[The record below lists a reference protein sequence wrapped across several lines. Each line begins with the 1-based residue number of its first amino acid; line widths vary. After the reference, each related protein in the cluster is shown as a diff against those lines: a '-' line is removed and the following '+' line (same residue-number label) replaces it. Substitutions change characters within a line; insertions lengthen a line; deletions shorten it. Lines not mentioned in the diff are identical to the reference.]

1 MSALR
6 YQVSPY
12 PFILRLIVIVFAL
25 SAVLLAPFGI
35 VRAQDGTP
43 VAEPDPVPIE
53 SASAATLGYPALTI
67 IATDSGFV
75 VPEGITAGRYYE
87 THRNAG
93 TFWSHFFTL
102 RVPDEVTDEELAA
115 SMQTDEDPEWL
126 FEADVVGNA
135 DQTLPGQENHA
146 IVDLAAGR
154 YILIDPI
161 RGLVGTFS
169 VTEATSTE
177 PPAEPDADFDV
188 VMKEM
193 DFEGLNDTVP
203 AGQTIWKVTNAGSI
217 WHEAVIIR
225 VPDGTTE
232 ERMLAEA
239 NSEEDEGPGDEFID
253 SLVQGSAVISPGN
266 TAWMIVDLEP
276 GTYAVICTFPSD
288 DGRVHAMDGMLKV
301 ITVA

>member
-1 MSALR
+1 MSDVRL
-6 YQVSPY
+6 QVNPH

-25 SAVLLAPFGI
+25 GAVLLAPLGI
-35 VRAQDGTP
+35 TRAQDGTP
-43 VAEPDPVPIE
+43 VAEPDPVPVAE
-53 SASAATLGYPALTI
+53 ASEATLGYPALTI
-67 IATDSGFV
+67 IATDTGFV

-102 RVPDEVTDEELAA
+102 RVPDDVTDEELTT
-115 SMQTDEDPEWL
+115 SMQTEADPAWL

-135 DQTLPGQENHA
+135 DQTLPGKENHA

-154 YILIDPI
+154 YILLDPI
-161 RGLVGTFS
+161 RGLVGTFT
-169 VTEATSTE
+169 VAEATSTE
-177 PPAEPDADFDV
+177 SPAEPTADFDV

-193 DFEGLNDTVP
+193 VFEGLDDAVP
-203 AGQTIWKVTNAGSI
+203 AGQTIWKVTNTGSV

-225 VPDGTTE
+225 VPEGTTE
-232 ERMLAEA
+232 ASMLAE
-239 NSEEDEGPGDEFID
+239 SEDNGPDEEFIN